1 MDNSNFTT
9 DQSSSQVL
17 PTGYELDEYVI
28 EQEIGAGGFGI
39 TYKAYDKQL
48 DRYVAIKEYFPFNL
62 ASRDEGMHVS
72 PKTRVAQDVDEYQW
86 VISNATVLPTSSWIL
101 PWGAMFPKF

>member
-1 MDNSNFTT
+1 MENSNFTT

-17 PTGYELDEYVI
+17 PAGYELDEYVI

-62 ASRDEGMHVS
+62 ASRDEGMQVS
-72 PKTRVAQDVDEYQW
+72 PKTRVAAVQMAGRVTDLAFSLNQLN
-86 VISNATVLPTSSWIL
+86 S
-101 PWGAMFPKF
+101 